1 MGCLHIKW
9 SSTIS
14 LKLAELHPFLFV
26 KIPYRGMYCGVYISS
41 GCKMTGGPLKPA
53 RMSPQRRHLC
63 GLSGND
69 NILGLSSMPPSIR
82 GLGCK
87 SILHS
92 QHKQDNIHSIQ
103 HTHTKPHVGAAQ
115 YHNFVVAGIL
125 NKILTRFRKIL

>member
-53 RMSPQRRHLC
+53 GSLEMTAYCDFQRTHE
-63 GLSGND
+63 
-69 NILGLSSMPPSIR
+69 NISDWPNQ
-82 GLGCK
+82 GCF
-87 SILHS
+87 
-92 QHKQDNIHSIQ
+92 
-103 HTHTKPHVGAAQ
+103 G
-115 YHNFVVAGIL
+115 
-125 NKILTRFRKIL
+125 KIVID